1 MPCHLPFHSACFL
14 FSLSGELLHILQDAT
29 HMSPPPGSFPCPPG
43 RVSPFPLLAL
53 YRSICY
59 FSQPVIICLLAWAPL
74 SVVLRYSVLLPGE
87 GNYFPDSLASLRL
100 GHVTCTGLL
109 SGTHES
115 VEDQKL
121 PKPSMVHRA
130 LFSLC
135 CKGLAM
141 PRPETMPP
149 AWHWS
154 KVSRELGTDS

>member
-74 SVVLRYSVLLPGE
+74 SVVLRYSVLLRGE

-115 VEDQKL
+115 VRTRSFQSQVWFTVLSFPSAAKDWQCPGQK
-121 PKPSMVHRA
+121 P
-130 LFSLC
+130 C
-135 CKGLAM
+135 CQPG
-141 PRPETMPP
+141 TGV
-149 AWHWS
+149 
-154 KVSRELGTDS
+154 VSRELGTDS